1 MSKAKKAPI
10 DLSVEQGDWVSRS
23 ELKRQADD
31 YHSLGR
37 TIMDLSDNQ
46 RKKIPMTEDLRAAV
60 NLANRIRHTKEGF
73 RRQMQWVAKVLR
85 NSDVAE
91 IRYSLD
97 QFNKRDKRLAVEQA
111 KIDRVRDQI
120 VKDGDSAI
128 NDFIAKFPAADR
140 QKIRLLARQVI
151 KEAKAEKPAK
161 AAKELSKYIKEL
173 K

>member
-10 DLSVEQGDWVSRS
+10 DLSLEQEDWVSRS

-31 YHSLGR
+31 YHTLGR
-37 TIMDLSDNQ
+37 IIMDLSDNM

-85 NSDVAE
+85 NSDVEE
-91 IRYSLD
+91 IRYALD
-97 QFNKRDKRLAVEQA
+97 QFKKRDKRLAVEQA
-111 KIDRVRDQI
+111 KIDRVRDKI
-120 VKDGDSAI
+120 VKEGDSAI
-128 NDFIAKFPAADR
+128 NDFVAQFPEADR
-140 QKIRLLARQVI
+140 QKLRLLARQVN